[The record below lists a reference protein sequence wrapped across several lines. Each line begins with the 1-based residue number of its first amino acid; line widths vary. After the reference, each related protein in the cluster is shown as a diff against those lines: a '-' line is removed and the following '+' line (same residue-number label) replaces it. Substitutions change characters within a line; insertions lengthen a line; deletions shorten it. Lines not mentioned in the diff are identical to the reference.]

1 MFPPGYKVLQP
12 PATYVPIRTPAR
24 KLTATPTPMMGQT
37 PSGFYMQ
44 TENLD
49 KSAKF
54 VDNQPKGQ
62 NLPFLKPEDAQY
74 FDKLLVDVDEDQLSP
89 EELKERTI
97 MKLLL
102 KIKNGT
108 PSMRKS
114 ALRRVTDQRE
124 DFRGWTSL
132 QPDSATADVTNS
144 RRS

>member
-1 MFPPGYKVLQP
+1 
-12 PATYVPIRTPAR
+12 
-24 KLTATPTPMMGQT
+24 MMGQT

-44 TENLD
+44 QENLD

-108 PSMRKS
+108 PPMRKS
-114 ALRRVTDQRE
+114 ALRRVTDQART
-124 DFRGWTSL
+124 FG
-132 QPDSATADVTNS
+132 ADLSST
-144 RRS
+144 RFCHC